1 MAQWRKGRQG
11 NGNVFHRQV
20 KLTSVGSAGT
30 AAAAKYVH
38 TGPAK
43 LTHVK
48 VNFDAATA
56 ATADFL
62 IRVDPTDFTAGTGG
76 YTALTCTDTTTD
88 IDIRALGQPSATDE
102 ARNATAATDA
112 TDGGVFIRGGV
123 HISTAQNDAV
133 TDVVI
138 VDLWFERLRFEEVT
152 LISQSGADGSGIV
165 TRTLPCQG
173 AGRLVGLAIDFQNM
187 PATTDLLIKADST
200 DGETLFDSTSS
211 ATDIGTAQGRS
222 LGIIGIDEANGAM
235 AATDGSTGGAPFR
248 TGLFFDVAQADAFTS
263 GNEKI
268 VIGCWITQ

>member
-11 NGNVFHRQV
+11 NGNVIHRQI
-20 KLTSVGSAGT
+20 KLTTTGSAGS
-30 AAAAKYVH
+30 AAAAQWVH

-48 VNFDAATA
+48 VNFHASTA

-62 IRVDPTDFTAGTGG
+62 IRVDPTDFEAGTGG

-112 TDGGVFIRGGV
+112 VDGGAFVKGGV
-123 HISTAQNDAV
+123 HVSTAQNDAL
-133 TDVVI
+133 TDAVV
-138 VDLWFERLRFEEVT
+138 VDLWFERLRYEEVT
-152 LISQSGADGSGIV
+152 LISQSGADGAGIV
-165 TRTLPCQG
+165 TRSLPLQG

-200 DGETLFDSTSS
+200 DGETLFTSTSS
-211 ATDIGTAQGRS
+211 NTDIGTAQGRA
-222 LGIIGIDEANGAM
+222 LGIVGIDEGNAAL

-248 TGLFFDVAQADAFTS
+248 SGLFFDVAEADAFTS

-268 VIGCWITQ
+268 VIGCWVTQ